1 MKNMNNKPKSTLM
14 NKKSKSTL
22 MIILGFLFLLA
33 AGIVADT
40 TNLYWTSFACLVISI
55 INLFFGFGILIGAP
69 IIEWNIIMNKPQ
81 WPTLQDRLNHP
92 LKDELTALQQ
102 LKQVLPLSKQAQ
114 ELYDKLSKESIQE
127 TRSDAGTTRNEG
139 GISKNV

>member
-1 MKNMNNKPKSTLM
+1 MNV
-14 NKKSKSTL
+14 
-22 MIILGFLFLLA
+22 
-33 AGIVADT
+33 IV
-40 TNLYWTSFACLVISI
+40 
-55 INLFFGFGILIGAP
+55 LIVEA
-69 IIEWNIIMNKPQ
+69 IMNKPQ

-102 LKQVLPLSKQAQ
+102 LKQVLPLSKQTQ

>member
-1 MKNMNNKPKSTLM
+1 MKN
-14 NKKSKSTL
+14 
-22 MIILGFLFLLA
+22 
-33 AGIVADT
+33 
-40 TNLYWTSFACLVISI
+40 
-55 INLFFGFGILIGAP
+55 
-69 IIEWNIIMNKPQ
+69 MNKPQ

-127 TRSDAGTTRNEG
+127 TRNKG
-139 GISKNV
+139 GISNDISKNV

>member
-1 MKNMNNKPKSTLM
+1 MNMNN
-14 NKKSKSTL
+14 KSKSTL
-22 MIILGFLFLLA
+22 MIILGFVFLLA

-40 TNLYWTSFACLVISI
+40 TNLYWTAFACLVISI

-92 LKDELTALQQ
+92 IKDELTALQQ

-127 TRSDAGTTRNEG
+127 TRNNAGRTNKE
-139 GISKNV
+139 V

>member
-1 MKNMNNKPKSTLM
+1 MKNMS
-14 NKKSKSTL
+14 
-22 MIILGFLFLLA
+22 
-33 AGIVADT
+33 
-40 TNLYWTSFACLVISI
+40 
-55 INLFFGFGILIGAP
+55 
-69 IIEWNIIMNKPQ
+69 KPQ

-127 TRSDAGTTRNEG
+127 TGNNADRTTKE
-139 GISKNV
+139 V

>member
-1 MKNMNNKPKSTLM
+1 MNMNNK
-14 NKKSKSTL
+14 SKSYL
-22 MIILGFLFLLA
+22 MIILGFLFLLTA
-33 AGIVADT
+33 AIVADT
-40 TNLYWTSFACLVISI
+40 TNLYWTAFACLVISI

-127 TRSDAGTTRNEG
+127 TRNNASRTTKE
-139 GISKNV
+139 

>member
-1 MKNMNNKPKSTLM
+1 
-14 NKKSKSTL
+14 
-22 MIILGFLFLLA
+22 
-33 AGIVADT
+33 
-40 TNLYWTSFACLVISI
+40 
-55 INLFFGFGILIGAP
+55 
-69 IIEWNIIMNKPQ
+69 MNKPQ

-127 TRSDAGTTRNEG
+127 TRNHAGRTNEL
-139 GISKNV
+139 

>member
-1 MKNMNNKPKSTLM
+1 MKNMNNKPKSY
-14 NKKSKSTL
+14 L
-22 MIILGFLFLLA
+22 MIILGFLFLLT

-81 WPTLQDRLNHP
+81 WSTLQDRLNHP

-127 TRSDAGTTRNEG
+127 TGNNAGRTTNDT
-139 GISKNV
+139 

>member
-1 MKNMNNKPKSTLM
+1 MNVIVLIVEAIM
-14 NKKSKSTL
+14 N
-22 MIILGFLFLLA
+22 
-33 AGIVADT
+33 
-40 TNLYWTSFACLVISI
+40 
-55 INLFFGFGILIGAP
+55 
-69 IIEWNIIMNKPQ
+69 MNKPQ

-127 TRSDAGTTRNEG
+127 TRNNAGRTTKE
-139 GISKNV
+139 V